1 LEESS
6 GRRCHPQRGGPQA
19 AGCERHFVQDS
30 RLKALEEEKKQIES
44 NLQLLGAGET
54 TAALDFRNQL
64 STSQLLLEIEIGDAS
79 FRVDEL
85 REFLGRNF

>member
-1 LEESS
+1 VS
-6 GRRCHPQRGGPQA
+6 GIS
-19 AGCERHFVQDS
+19 VQDN

-64 STSQLLLEIEIGDAS
+64 LLEIEIGDAS
-79 FRVDEL
+79 FRLDEL
-85 REFLGRNF
+85 REFLGRNL